1 MGDSVRLGSPIARA
15 GRLGAHL
22 IAVQAIG
29 LHAFGTANDR
39 RNQVETSQRAISR
52 DTLLRMVTDVMRS
65 QGKPPPTADADGL
78 AELGFSSLDLA
89 ELTVRLEDLAGNELA
104 VEAAEIRPLGTVG
117 DLLDMLMSL
126 VK

>member
-1 MGDSVRLGSPIARA
+1 M
-15 GRLGAHL
+15 
-22 IAVQAIG
+22 
-29 LHAFGTANDR
+29 
-39 RNQVETSQRAISR
+39 ETSQRAISR
-52 DTLLRMVTDVMRS
+52 DTLLGMVTDVMRS
-65 QGKPPPTADADGL
+65 QGKPAPTEDSDGL